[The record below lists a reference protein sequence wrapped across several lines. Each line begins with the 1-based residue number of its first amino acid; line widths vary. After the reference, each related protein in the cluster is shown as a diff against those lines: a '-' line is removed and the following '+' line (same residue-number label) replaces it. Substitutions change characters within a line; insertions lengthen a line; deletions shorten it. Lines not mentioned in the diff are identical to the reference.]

1 MGSLWEREEADNI
14 NQLITIS
21 KSTYIKKLSIFI
33 NIITNHIMQLL
44 LSQRLFLYCVKIC
57 QSYEVKM

>member
-21 KSTYIKKLSIFI
+21 KSTYTNNLFTFI
-33 NIITNHIMQLL
+33 NIITDHIMQLL
-44 LSQRLFLYCVKIC
+44 LSQRQFLYCVKIC
-57 QSYEVKM
+57 ESCEVKM

>member
-21 KSTYIKKLSIFI
+21 KSTYIKKLFIFI
-33 NIITNHIMQLL
+33 NIITDHIMQI
-44 LSQRLFLYCVKIC
+44 LSQ
-57 QSYEVKM
+57 